1 MREETQDKV
10 ESKLGSKVQRQ
21 SRCKEPFQPGSHW
34 RARLCVHLHTAPA
47 LTLPIPHPHPSTV
60 ALESCEIN
68 GVNCTGFEAQEV
80 SSWLGDGGPQHV
92 TACTCGQSPSQRRI
106 RYDE

>member
-10 ESKLGSKVQRQ
+10 ESKLGSKVQGQ

-34 RARLCVHLHTAPA
+34 RVMAVCPSSHCPA

-60 ALESCEIN
+60 PLGSCEIN
-68 GVNCTGFEAQEV
+68 DVDCTGFEAHEV
-80 SSWLGDGGPQHV
+80 CSWLRDGGPQHV
-92 TACTCGQSPSQRRI
+92 TACTYSQSPSQRRI